1 MRKQMKTVLAAV
13 LAAASLTA
21 WAAAA
26 PAFTDVDAGADYA
39 EAVAWAAEQGITNG
53 TGDGTTFAPDAV
65 CTRGQMAVLLWRAAG
80 SPEPTLTET
89 QFLDVTDPHAYN
101 YKAIQWAA
109 EMDMEFSGTFRPQ
122 DPCTRFD
129 AAFFLWRAASSPQPA
144 QRLPLADMAE
154 EENVQFLHP
163 IESVYWAVEQG
174 VIPCTGDGTTF
185 SAGEPCT
192 RGDAAVFLYR
202 AAALPAGA
210 EA

>member
-1 MRKQMKTVLAAV
+1 MRKQIKTMLAAV

-21 WAAAA
+21 WACGAA
-26 PAFTDVDAGADYA
+26 PAFTDVAADEDYA

-53 TGDGTTFAPDAV
+53 TGDGTTFSPDAV

-80 SPEPTLTET
+80 SPEPALTET

-109 EMDMEFSGTFRPQ
+109 EMDMEFSGLFCPQ

-129 AAFFLWRAASSPQPA
+129 AAFFLWCAAGSPEPA
-144 QRLPLADMAE
+144 QRLTLADMAE

-174 VIPCTGDGTTF
+174 IIPCTGDGTTF

-192 RGDAAVFLYR
+192 RGEIAVFLYR
-202 AAALPAGA
+202 AASLEEGS
-210 EA
+210 

>member
-1 MRKQMKTVLAAV
+1 MRNEIKTIFSAV

-39 EAVAWAAEQGITNG
+39 AAVAWAAEQGITNG
-53 TGDGTTFAPDAV
+53 TGDGTTFTPDAV
-65 CTRGQMAVLLWRAAG
+65 CIRGQMAVLLWRAAG

-144 QRLPLADMAE
+144 QRLTLADMAE

>member
-39 EAVAWAAEQGITNG
+39 AAVAWAAEQGITNG
-53 TGDGTTFAPDAV
+53 TGDGTTFTPDAV